1 MCALKYTYTYC
12 KNQKNIIAYLIP
24 FDFDDTT
31 VFFLTDFCHTFGAFK
46 DGSIG
51 MVLMVPAVGGPVG
64 DVLLLDEFVDDVGVD
79 VVGLGTAQSKF
90 W

>member
-1 MCALKYTYTYC
+1 MNMKPRSY
-12 KNQKNIIAYLIP
+12 IIFITYLIP

-31 VFFLTDFCHTFGAFK
+31 VFFLTDFCHTFGPLK

-51 MVLMVPAVGGPVG
+51 MVLMVSAVGGPVG

-79 VVGLGTAQSKF
+79 VVGLGTARCKI
-90 W
+90 

>member
-1 MCALKYTYTYC
+1 
-12 KNQKNIIAYLIP
+12 
-24 FDFDDTT
+24 
-31 VFFLTDFCHTFGAFK
+31 
-46 DGSIG
+46 

-79 VVGLGTAQSKF
+79 VIGLGTAQCKI